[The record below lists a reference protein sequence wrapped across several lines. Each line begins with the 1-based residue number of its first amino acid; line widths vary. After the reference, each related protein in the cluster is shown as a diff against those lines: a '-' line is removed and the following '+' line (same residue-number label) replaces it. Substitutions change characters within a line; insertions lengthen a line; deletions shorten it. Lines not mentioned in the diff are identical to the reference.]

1 MNMKKRILLAYC
13 MYGNGHRAIAE
24 YIEKYFKEQ
33 DQELEIMAID
43 LLKYSLPILGKAS
56 QKATDFFLLR
66 FPMGWSFIYDLFDNK
81 LNSAYATKIS
91 LQLFKNKRMRKVI
104 TDFDPDLVISTH
116 FYGSSLIDYY
126 NRKGITNCRLIT
138 VVTDYETQAMWL
150 KGYKDEDAIVVADKD
165 EVGYLVYKGVEK
177 NKIKPIGIP
186 IHPVSSP
193 TFDMNKYRK
202 KLGFSGTRPI
212 CLFFGG
218 GGNGG
223 THSLPYIKKLIKGY
237 LDLDIIYIAGRN
249 TKAKARVDKWV
260 KVYEVDNVKTF
271 GFVKNVPELLQICD
285 FVVSKPGGAQTTESL
300 YFKKP
305 VIMINCSGGQERA
318 NYKFFVRNGF
328 GRMFKTPTGFFKYIK
343 LISEQPSIIARM
355 KKNMSHNNND
365 KAMEKLY
372 TITKKILKKEK
383 EKKKEYDRD

>member
-1 MNMKKRILLAYC
+1 MKKRILLTYC

-33 DQELEIMAID
+33 DQEFEILAID
-43 LLKYSLPILGKAS
+43 LLKYSLPILGTFS
-56 QKATDFFLLR
+56 QKATDFFLLK

-81 LNSAYATKIS
+81 LNSSYATKLS
-91 LQLFKNKRMRKVI
+91 LQWFKNKRMRKVI

-126 NRKGITNCRLIT
+126 NHKGITNSRLIT

-150 KGYKDEDAIVVADKD
+150 RSYKDEDAIVVADKD
-165 EVGYLVYKGVEK
+165 EVGYLVHKGVERR
-177 NKIKPIGIP
+177 KIKAIGIP
-186 IHPVSSP
+186 IHPVTHPS
-193 TFDMNKYRK
+193 FNVEKYIE
-202 KLGFSGTRPI
+202 KLGLSGNRPI

-223 THSLPYIKKLIKGY
+223 THSLPYIRKLIKGN
-237 LDLDIIYIAGRN
+237 LDMDFIYIAGKN
-249 TKAKARVDKWV
+249 QKAKAKVDEWIKI
-260 KVYEVDNVKTF
+260 YEADNFKTF
-271 GFVKNVPELLQICD
+271 GFVNNVPELLQVCD
-285 FVVSKPGGAQTTESL
+285 LVVSKPGGAQTTESL

-318 NYKFFVRNGF
+318 NYKYFVKNGY
-328 GRMFKTPTGFFKYIK
+328 GRMFKTSIGFYKYMK
-343 LISEQPSIIARM
+343 LLSEQPTIIQRM
-355 KKNMSHNNND
+355 HKNMSKNTND

-372 TITKKILKKEK
+372 KIALDTLKKGRK
-383 EKKKEYDRD
+383 

>member
-1 MNMKKRILLAYC
+1 MKKRILLTYC

-33 DQELEIMAID
+33 DPELEIMAID
-43 LLKYSLPILGKAS
+43 LLKYSIPIVGTFS
-56 QKATDFFLLR
+56 QKVTDFFLLK

-81 LNSAYATKIS
+81 INSAYATKLS
-91 LQLFKNKRMRKVI
+91 LQWFKNKRMRKVI

-138 VVTDYETQAMWL
+138 VVTDYETQAMWM

-165 EVGYLVYKGVEK
+165 EVGYLVRKGIEK

-186 IHPVSSP
+186 IHPVTHPS
-193 TFDMNKYRK
+193 FDAEKSIK
-202 KLGFSGTRPI
+202 KLGFTGTRPI

-223 THSLPYIKKLIKGY
+223 THSLPYIRKIIKGN
-237 LDLDIIYIAGRN
+237 LDMDFIYVAGKN
-249 TKAKARVDKWV
+249 QKAKAKVDKWI
-260 KVYEVDNVKTF
+260 KYYDADNFKTF
-271 GFVKNVPELLQICD
+271 GFVNNVPELLQVCD
-285 FVVSKPGGAQTTESL
+285 FVVSKPGGAQTTECL

-305 VIMINCSGGQERA
+305 VVMINCSGGQERA
-318 NYKFFVRNGF
+318 NYKYFVKNGY
-328 GRMFKTPTGFFKYIK
+328 GRMFKTSIGFYKYIK
-343 LISEQPSIIARM
+343 LLSEQPSIIERM
-355 KKNMSHNNND
+355 KKNMSKNNND
-365 KAMEKLY
+365 KAMVKLY
-372 TITKKILKKEK
+372 NLIKNILKKDK
-383 EKKKEYDRD
+383 